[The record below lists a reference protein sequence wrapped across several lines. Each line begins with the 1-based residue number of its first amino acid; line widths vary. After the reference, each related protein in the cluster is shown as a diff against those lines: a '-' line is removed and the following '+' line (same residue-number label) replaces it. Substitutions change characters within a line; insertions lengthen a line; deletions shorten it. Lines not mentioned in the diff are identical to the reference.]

1 MRRKLAVIMVTLMLA
16 GVMAACGKSG
26 AVETNVS
33 TEETETEEKGIVGT
47 FSMDGDEPIT
57 FAADGTFVW
66 EREDVSVEGTYELN
80 ADEEWFMSVD
90 GNVKW
95 SVTLDS
101 ENQVTIMSEDEDGD
115 FYFLERE

>member
-1 MRRKLAVIMVTLMLA
+1 MLA

-33 TEETETEEKGIVGT
+33 IEETETEEKGIVGT